1 MDWGDSV
8 LKRDRK
14 LMRSLIGIKVKG
26 FLETSF
32 LDWPGKVSSVLF
44 FPGCNLR
51 CPFCHNWRLFVEPE
65 IFLDVPLDYIFFKL
79 ESLRDWIDGVTLSGG
94 EPTLQRGLIRFIQEL
109 KRRSFQVKLDTN
121 GTNPQILRILIEKEL
136 IDFVAMD
143 VKGPLDPFHYKK
155 ATGVNVDV
163 EKIKESIE
171 ILKEGKVPYL
181 FRMTFV
187 PALHT
192 EEDLIQVAS
201 QLKGKGRLILQNFE
215 PTNAFDPSLRAQK
228 PFPEKRLKELQDLVD
243 ELMGFTS
250 LKDS

>member
-14 LMRSLIGIKVKG
+14 LMWSLMDIKIKG

-32 LDWPGKVSSVLF
+32 LDWPGKVSAVVF

-51 CPFCHNWRLFVEPE
+51 CPFCHNWRLFAEPE
-65 IFLDVPLDYIFFKL
+65 AFLDVPLPYIFFKL

-94 EPTLQRGLIRFIQEL
+94 EPTLQSGLMRFIGEL

-121 GTNPQILRILIEKEL
+121 GTNPQILRDLMEKGL

-143 VKGPLDPFHYKK
+143 VKAPLDPFHYKK
-155 ATGVNVDV
+155 ATGVNAEV

-171 ILKEGKVPYL
+171 ILKEGKIPYIL
-181 FRMTFV
+181 RMTYV
-187 PALHT
+187 PGLHT
-192 EEDLIQVAS
+192 EDDLLQLAS
-201 QLKGKGRLILQNFE
+201 QLKGKGRLVLQNFD
-215 PTNAFDPSLRAQK
+215 PTNAYDPSLRLQK
-228 PFPEKRLKELQDLVD
+228 PLSEKRLKELQKLVD
-243 ELMGFTS
+243 KLMGFTS
-250 LKDS
+250 SEDL